1 MQNKENKFLKI
12 LIADENVQHRN
23 TLASRLRLLGN
34 HIEIASG
41 GFHLL
46 NIIENANDFVPFII
60 IHEDLSDMSAL
71 ECILL
76 ARTNND
82 PEKLPILFIS
92 KDKSKENIDE
102 ILRNGASEYFVE
114 STILQPIV
122 ESIKKFAT
130 QMKLS

>member
-1 MQNKENKFLKI
+1 MQNKESKYLKI

-23 TLASRLRLLGN
+23 TLASRLRLIGI
-34 HIEIASG
+34 HVEIASG

-46 NIIENANDFVPFII
+46 NILENANDFVPFII
-60 IHEDLSDMSAL
+60 MHEDLSDMSAL

-76 ARTNND
+76 TRTNYD

-92 KDKSKENIDE
+92 RDNSKEKIDE
-102 ILRNGASEYFVE
+102 IISNGANEYFVE

-122 ESIKKFAT
+122 ESIKKFTT